1 LNHRDAEFTEKR
13 QEELEAGAIAT
24 TYWTVRG
31 DDVERV
37 ESGVIEEVLV
47 SIYVNGQELAT
58 VMCSP
63 IDHEALALGF
73 LVNEGVIQSM
83 DEVGLVKV
91 NLPKTTVDVL
101 LNREHFEPPRRMIL
115 TSGCGGGITL
125 QHLTESYRALETD
138 FVTTP
143 DVILQRMKDLQGAA
157 KLYNQVRG
165 VHTAIIGNVEK
176 LLVSAE
182 DVGRHNAVDKVAGK
196 ALMNGLETKDCL
208 LLTSGRI
215 SSEMLGKARRM
226 GIPVVVSR
234 TSPTSITLQLAQA
247 WNICVVGYVRQGSMR
262 VYTHPQRL
270 GIKAEELNRQDAKS
284 AEKIQEYID
293 SDVSKI

>member
-1 LNHRDAEFTEKR
+1 MWKKVNLNQRDTEYIE
-13 QEELEAGAIAT
+13 QHPEQLAAGAVGAS
-24 TYWTVRG
+24 YWTVRDG
-31 DDVERV
+31 QLEQIDG
-37 ESGVIEEVLV
+37 GVIEEVLV

-63 IDHEALALGF
+63 IDLEALALGF
-73 LVNEGVIQSM
+73 LVNEGVIESQA
-83 DEVGLVKV
+83 EVGLVKV
-91 NLPKTTVDVL
+91 NVAGTAVDVL

-115 TSGCGGGITL
+115 TSGCGGGVTL
-125 QHLTESYRALETD
+125 QHLSESYPALTSA

-143 DVILQRMKDLQGAA
+143 EVIVQRMKDMQGAA

-165 VHTAIIGNVEK
+165 VHTAIIGDTQK

-196 ALMNGLETKDCL
+196 ALAQGLDTRDCL

-226 GIPVVVSR
+226 AIPIVASR

-247 WNICVVGYVRQGSMR
+247 WNICVVGYVRQGGMR
-262 VYTHPQRL
+262 IYTHPQRL
-270 GIKAEELNRQDAKS
+270 GIIPEERRHHLT
-284 AEKIQEYID
+284 ETTHET
-293 SDVSKI
+293 